1 MSNKKVWCW
10 RSGPWWRGGLHAGGG
25 FDKHGGRFGPCYF
38 VSSLDLRRGLIP
50 VIYKRGA
57 QPAGKC
63 GRVFVC
69 SESSLILF
77 LPSVLRLM

>member
-50 VIYKRGA
+50 SFTSAARSLRA
-57 QPAGKC
+57 NAAAFL
-63 GRVFVC
+63 FVAN
-69 SESSLILF
+69 LH
-77 LPSVLRLM
+77 